1 MDLLLDITIAFALS
15 VGAVLI
21 CYRLKLPPVVGFL
34 IGGVIAGP
42 HVLGV
47 VSSTEQ
53 VELLAELGVALL
65 LFVIGLEL
73 SLSDLIEIR
82 KPFLIGGTVQ
92 MGLTTALVGVG
103 SIVMGREPLQA
114 LFLGFVVALS
124 STAVVLKLLQ
134 DRAELE
140 APHGRMALGTL
151 IYQDIAVVPLMLA
164 APLLAVS
171 AGGSA
176 APSMPVI
183 DFLARVVAVG
193 VLVYVSYRF
202 VVPVLMHQVARTKSR
217 EAFLLSV
224 LVICMGIALASGAAG
239 LSLALGAFLAG
250 LVISES
256 PYSHQAVSVI
266 MPFRDVFTS
275 LFFVSIGMLVDLS
288 FIAQHPLLIAQL
300 TLGIFLIKP
309 FAAGVAT
316 ILLGYPL
323 RTGILAGF
331 ALGQIGEFSF
341 LLAEEGVA
349 VGLLDHD
356 TFQIVVACAV
366 LSMILTPAM
375 LAIAPRAASL
385 AMRMPLLPERLKRGS
400 AVDELALEHE
410 HRGHVLVIGFGLTG
424 SNVVH
429 AVEHAG
435 IPATVVEM
443 NPDLVRKARAE
454 HVDIHYGDASNE
466 AVLEHVHAHEARAIV
481 VAVDDA
487 QATRR
492 IVSLARRIAPD
503 AFLLVR
509 TRYLRGSEGLHTL
522 GADEVIADELEVSVE
537 VLSRVL
543 ARMLVPKED
552 IERYIRDMR
561 TGSREMARPFASE
574 TFSAGDLRVE
584 IPELRT
590 QAFRVVEGSPY
601 AGRTIAALDLR
612 TRYGVTVLSVRRD
625 GNNIANPSGDTV
637 VFLDDVLFVIGPESF
652 DPHQVV

>member
-1 MDLLLDITIAFALS
+1 MELLLDITIAFALS
-15 VGAVLI
+15 VVAVLI

-47 VSSTEQ
+47 VSSRDQ
-53 VELLAELGVALL
+53 VEFLAELGVALL

-73 SLSDLIEIR
+73 SLSDLIELR
-82 KPFLIGGTVQ
+82 KPFLIGGTIQ
-92 MGLTTALVGVG
+92 MGLTTALVGAG
-103 SIVMGREPLQA
+103 SLVMGRTPMQA

-134 DRAELE
+134 DRAEIE
-140 APHGRMALGTL
+140 SPHGRVALGTL

-171 AGGSA
+171 LGNDAG
-176 APSMPVI
+176 PSVPFI
-183 DFLARVVAVG
+183 EFLARILMVA

-202 VVPVLMHQVARTKSR
+202 IVPVLMHQVARTKSR
-217 EAFLLSV
+217 EAFLLAV

-288 FIAQHPLLIAQL
+288 FIAQHPLLIAEL

-309 FAAGVAT
+309 LAAGVAT
-316 ILLGYPL
+316 IVLGYPL
-323 RTGILAGF
+323 RTAILAGF

-341 LLAEEGVA
+341 LLAEEGVH
-349 VGLLDHD
+349 VGLIDHE

-366 LSMILTPAM
+366 LSMILTPGM
-375 LAIAPRAASL
+375 LALAPRVASV
-385 AMRMPLLPERLKRGS
+385 AMRLRLPERLKRGT
-400 AVDELALEHE
+400 AVDELSLQHE
-410 HRGHVLVIGFGLTG
+410 HSGHVLVIGFGLTG
-424 SNVVH
+424 RNVVH

-435 IPATVVEM
+435 VRATVVEM
-443 NPDLVRKARAE
+443 NPDLVRKARSE
-454 HVDIHYGDASNE
+454 NVDIHYGDASNE
-466 AVLEHVHAHEARAIV
+466 AVLEHVHARDARAIV
-481 VAVDDA
+481 VAVDDTVA
-487 QATRR
+487 ARR
-492 IVSLARRIAPD
+492 IVALARRIAPD
-503 AFLLVR
+503 AFLVVR
-509 TRYLRGSEGLHTL
+509 TRYLRGSEGLHAI

-552 IERYIRDMR
+552 IQRYIRDMR
-561 TGSREMARPFASE
+561 ADQREMARPLASE

-584 IPELRT
+584 LPELRT
-590 QAFRVVEGSPY
+590 QAFRVTEGSPFV
-601 AGRTIAALDLR
+601 GRTIAELDLR
-612 TRYGVTVLSVRRD
+612 ARYGVTVLSVRRED
-625 GNNIANPSGDTV
+625 SSVLNPSGPTDI
-637 VFLDDVLFVIGPESF
+637 FEGDILFVIGPEAF
-652 DPHQVV
+652 DPHKVI